1 MENEQILEFIQN
13 LSPGKKKYEEKR
25 AKKLNYNSLYDYIL
39 SKFEKPKQNIKT
51 EDDRCAKHQSISSRV
66 KKTPPKNQI
75 ENLYQH
81 YQNGQFKD
89 AENLALIITKKYP
102 KHQFAWKV
110 LGVILKESGRVVE
123 SLLPNQESVK
133 LAPEDAIAQMNLG
146 STLQELGKLEE
157 AEVCFRK
164 AIILKPDNAYA
175 YYNMGVTLKELG
187 RFEEAA
193 ENYEQ
198 ALIFNPNYFEAYCN
212 LGALL
217 QELGKL
223 EKAEISCRKA
233 ISLKPNYAEAH
244 HNLGVVL
251 YSKGNIDK
259 GIDSLVKANT
269 IDPNSRESD
278 LVLSVLQG
286 RKTRMQTEIKTNNSN
301 DIHYKLGLKSNP
313 FFLKRKVEPELIMSL
328 SQLQS
333 RKMDEAKNTPVF
345 GNGRCS
351 LDYNMFDQ
359 ACPSIKNLETDLTE
373 LMKSAVNSDIY
384 IYDSFF
390 NIYGAGAGIPPH
402 THLSAIDKDK
412 YLNLAKQKYSLV
424 YYVSVGDQNC
434 SEPGF
439 FKLYDP
445 EEQILPSNGMVI
457 IIPADRVHSAVYNG
471 TKDRII
477 IGINFY
483 CL

>member
-39 SKFEKPKQNIKT
+39 SKFEKPKQNIRT
-51 EDDRCAKHQSISSRV
+51 ENDRCAKHQSISSRV

-89 AENLALIITKKYP
+89 AENLALTITKKYP

-193 ENYEQ
+193 ENM
-198 ALIFNPNYFEAYCN
+198 N
-212 LGALL
+212 
-217 QELGKL
+217 K
-223 EKAEISCRKA
+223 
-233 ISLKPNYAEAH
+233 H
-244 HNLGVVL
+244 
-251 YSKGNIDK
+251 
-259 GIDSLVKANT
+259 
-269 IDPNSRESD
+269 
-278 LVLSVLQG
+278 
-286 RKTRMQTEIKTNNSN
+286 
-301 DIHYKLGLKSNP
+301 
-313 FFLKRKVEPELIMSL
+313 
-328 SQLQS
+328 
-333 RKMDEAKNTPVF
+333 
-345 GNGRCS
+345 
-351 LDYNMFDQ
+351 
-359 ACPSIKNLETDLTE
+359 
-373 LMKSAVNSDIY
+373 
-384 IYDSFF
+384 
-390 NIYGAGAGIPPH
+390 
-402 THLSAIDKDK
+402 
-412 YLNLAKQKYSLV
+412 
-424 YYVSVGDQNC
+424 
-434 SEPGF
+434 
-439 FKLYDP
+439 
-445 EEQILPSNGMVI
+445 
-457 IIPADRVHSAVYNG
+457 
-471 TKDRII
+471 
-477 IGINFY
+477 
-483 CL
+483 